1 MAESTISGLNPA
13 PSITD
18 SALFAVDISLNGLS
32 YRVPATVI
40 VNYLTPFFVTNL
52 TGDVTSVGNSTT
64 IAALGS
70 FAAAKGANTDLTSL
84 GGITG
89 NINLNSSPANLQGS
103 GIISSF
109 TAGQNLV
116 FGDPTYVDSTG
127 KMFKADM
134 EFSAPASTHLC
145 LGTYATNQTGNFLSY
160 GYARN
165 DSWSWTVGGLIY
177 LSTTSTL
184 TQTIPPG
191 AADGRQVLGE
201 ATASNII
208 RFSPSPIIF
217 TPTGYSVSISSS
229 AAAAR
234 TALGAASSGLN
245 SDITQLISLSTPLS
259 IGQGGTAGTSQA
271 TAQSALNVPS
281 TTGIGASGT
290 WGIDISGNA
299 ATATVNANLTGVI
312 TSVGNATSIA
322 SQTGTGSKFVVDTSP
337 TLVTPN
343 IGTPSAG
350 VLTNCSGTASAL
362 TAGHVTTNANLTGDV
377 TSSGNATTLAT
388 VNLNV
393 GTFGSASLVPSLTVN
408 AKGLITAVT
417 TNAVA
422 STNLTGVITS
432 VGAATSIASQT
443 GTGTKFVVD
452 TSPTLVTPNIGT
464 PSAGVLTNCT
474 GTASGLTA
482 GNVTTNANSTGQVT
496 SVGNVTTIA
505 ALGSFA
511 AAKGANSDITS
522 LDGVTGGVSTAN
534 SLSNKGA
541 SGRYIVLTAGE
552 SLSFGDIVY
561 MNSDSK
567 VYKAD
572 NSNAAKFPGQ
582 MISGGDVGATATG
595 KFYLLGTA
603 SLNSWTWTAGGLLYL
618 STSGGMTQTAPT
630 GSSRLQILG
639 VAINPTLIIFQP
651 STSVNPNFYAA
662 SGANGDITSLSG
674 LTGDIA
680 GPTSVTVANNGALRT
695 DTTVG
700 HSAKYQAYDTTN
712 SVYRTFISGTA
723 GTTPA
728 FAISQPTNGALTF
741 DGGVI
746 GGVTPSSGSFTA
758 LNATGQPNFS
768 GATVIQK
775 YVSANTSTAYALDAV
790 NGTFFDLTLNGNCTI
805 TVTES
810 IAANQSQFSS
820 FKITQDGT
828 GGRTLAFAGVTW
840 LSGSPPVMPAAV
852 GAYITGG
859 LISINN
865 VIYGYVQLQSTDSIT
880 LNALT
885 LSTGLVGITSGSSKS
900 AGYVGEV
907 IQASVASGSAVSLTT
922 ATVTEITHIDLTSGL
937 WMISANPTFLGTG
950 ITGTELQAFYST
962 ASSTSTAGQ
971 DTYNTSYSDPFSAT
985 TTGRATASISGYIL
999 NLSGNGSIYLK
1010 AKATFT
1016 IGTCTAYGGITAV
1029 RIA

>member
-89 NINLNSSPANLQGS
+89 NINLNSSPVNLQGS

-290 WGIDISGNA
+290 WGINISGNA
-299 ATATVNANLTGVI
+299 ATTTTNANLTGVI

-388 VNLNV
+388 VNTN
-393 GTFGSASLVPSLTVN
+393 TGSYGSSSTVPVITVN
-408 AKGLITAVT
+408 GKGLITGV
-417 TNAVA
+417 
-422 STNLTGVITS
+422 STSTI
-432 VGAATSIASQT
+432 
-443 GTGTKFVVD
+443 
-452 TSPTLVTPNIGT
+452 T
-464 PSAGVLTNCT
+464 PSAIG
-474 GTASGLTA
+474 
-482 GNVTTNANSTGQVT
+482 
-496 SVGNVTTIA
+496 
-505 ALGSFA
+505 A
-511 AAKGANSDITS
+511 AASGANSDITS
-522 LDGVTGGVSTAN
+522 L
-534 SLSNKGA
+534 L
-541 SGRYIVLTAGE
+541 
-552 SLSFGDIVY
+552 
-561 MNSDSK
+561 
-567 VYKAD
+567 
-572 NSNAAKFPGQ
+572 
-582 MISGGDVGATATG
+582 
-595 KFYLLGTA
+595 
-603 SLNSWTWTAGGLLYL
+603 
-618 STSGGMTQTAPT
+618 
-630 GSSRLQILG
+630 
-639 VAINPTLIIFQP
+639 
-651 STSVNPNFYAA
+651 
-662 SGANGDITSLSG
+662 G
-674 LTGDIA
+674 LTGDII
-680 GPTSVTVANNGALRT
+680 GPTGVTMANNGAFKT

-700 HSAKYQAYDTTN
+700 HSAKSQVYDTTN
-712 SVYRTFISGTA
+712 LVYRTFISGTA
-723 GTTPA
+723 GTTPT

-746 GGVTPSSGSFTA
+746 GGVTPPSGSFTA

-840 LSGSPPVMPAAV
+840 LSGSPPVMPAAI

-937 WMISANPTFLGTG
+937 WMISANPTFLGTA